1 MLRVKGFLDC
11 ASAIAFY
18 TSDIGTAIAS
28 HGHDLGQL
36 SASLVRLLRE
46 RGGRGP
52 TRAKT
57 YWAGDDTLVV
67 LFGDCF
73 TQAEKTLWA
82 AGAEDTASRYRSTV
96 QDVLAVEMRAE
107 VERSLARKVL
117 ATMGCA
123 HHEPDLMAQIF
134 VLEPAD
140 HSPER

>member
-1 MLRVKGFLDC
+1 
-11 ASAIAFY
+11 
-18 TSDIGTAIAS
+18 
-28 HGHDLGQL
+28 L
-36 SASLVRLLRE
+36 SRGLVHLLRE

-52 TRAKT
+52 TRAKA

-82 AGAEDTASRYRSTV
+82 SGASDVADRYRQTV
-96 QDVLAVEMRAE
+96 QHVLEADMRTTVEQS
-107 VERSLARKVL
+107 VDRKVI

-134 VLEPAD
+134 VFEPVI
-140 HSPER
+140 PIK

>member
-1 MLRVKGFLDC
+1 
-11 ASAIAFY
+11 
-18 TSDIGTAIAS
+18 
-28 HGHDLGQL
+28 
-36 SASLVRLLRE
+36 LVRLLRE

-73 TQAEKTLWA
+73 TRAEKTLWA
-82 AGAEDTASRYRSTV
+82 AGAEDTATRYRSTV

-107 VERSLARKVL
+107 VERALERKVL

-134 VLEPAD
+134 VLEPANG
-140 HSPER
+140 SQAP